1 MSRTAAD
8 LEIDMIVACEA
19 LKRGAAYVDL
29 PDWGRRLMVRDG
41 GIIVSTPAVPTLH
54 PAPATPEVVHA
65 ATHVSEDQAQIGAL
79 FQMLQEGNYDGVQQI
94 LAGAGVKLVPID
106 QPTGVTNDEPNGQ
119 DPTA

>member
-19 LKRGAAYVDL
+19 LKRGAAFVDL

-41 GIIVSTPAVPTLH
+41 GIIVSTPAVPTA
-54 PAPATPEVVHA
+54 APPEVVHA
-65 ATHVSEDQAQIGAL
+65 ATHVNSDQAQLGAL

-94 LAGAGVKLVPID
+94 LAGAGVKLVPIE
-106 QPTGVTNDEPNGQ
+106 PIGEHDEPNQQ
-119 DPTA
+119 DRGA